1 MIKNKEYL
9 YTINKFKEPQVVKDS
24 VAVGLRIAELLDM
37 NPGTDPLHP
46 DMGVG
51 IRQYRYGADILSSL
65 KDRIQTQIETYLP
78 MYQFV
83 SVAVVRAPDKSLNVE
98 VNVDGVVYEYASNA
112 NDDPIS
118 LNDISLS

>member
-118 LNDISLS
+118 LDDISLS